1 MQHFTGITQVVG
13 LAAAED
19 TTGQRLP
26 ILPLMGELIFGLVA
40 FAILYW
46 VVAKMVVPNHE
57 KAYAERTAAIEG
69 GMQQAEEA
77 QQQAQ
82 AALEQYQAQLTEARA
97 EAARIREEAREQGA
111 VIVAEMRSQAQAEAS
126 RITEAA
132 QKQIEAERQ
141 QAVVSLRSEVGRLS
155 TDLASRIVG
164 ESLQE
169 ETRQKGIVDRFLA
182 ELEAGEIQP
191 EKVGAAAPAAPAETA
206 APSQPEFDFG
216 GHGTP
221 EQGRDA

>member
-26 ILPLMGELIFGLVA
+26 ILPLMGELIFGIIA

-46 VVAKMVVPNHE
+46 VVAKKVVPNLE

-111 VIVAEMRSQAQAEAS
+111 VIVAEMRGQAQAEAS

-191 EKVGAAAPAAPAETA
+191 EKVGAAAPAAPVETA

>member
-1 MQHFTGITQVVG
+1 MET
-13 LAAAED
+13 L
-19 TTGQRLP
+19 
-26 ILPLMGELIFGLVA
+26 
-40 FAILYW
+40 
-46 VVAKMVVPNHE
+46 
-57 KAYAERTAAIEG
+57 YAERTAAIEG

-82 AALEQYQAQLTEARA
+82 AALEQYQAQLAEARA

-111 VIVAEMRSQAQAEAS
+111 AIVVEMRRHAQAEAA

-132 QKQIEAERQ
+132 HKQIEAERQ

-164 ESLQE
+164 ESLHE

-191 EKVGAAAPAAPAETA
+191 EKVGE
-206 APSQPEFDFG
+206 
-216 GHGTP
+216 
-221 EQGRDA
+221 DA

>member
-1 MQHFTGITQVVG
+1 MQHFTGMTQAVG
-13 LAAAED
+13 LAAAAED
-19 TTGQRLP
+19 TTGARLP
-26 ILPLMGELIFGLVA
+26 ILPLMGELVFGLVA
-40 FAILYW
+40 FAILLAI
-46 VVAKMVVPNHE
+46 VAKYVVPNLE

-111 VIVAEMRSQAQAEAS
+111 AIVAEMRGQAQSEAG

-132 QKQIEAERQ
+132 HKQIEAERQ

-169 ETRQKGIVDRFLA
+169 ETRRKGLVDRFLA

-191 EKVGAAAPAAPAETA
+191 EKVGE
-206 APSQPEFDFG
+206 
-216 GHGTP
+216 
-221 EQGRDA
+221 R